1 MVIKTSEKTTYLAQ
15 KCLFFLKASN
25 KQNWMLSK
33 AKFRPKPSI
42 QNSAYTE
49 ALSLDHQQN

>member
-1 MVIKTSEKTTYLAQ
+1 
-15 KCLFFLKASN
+15 
-25 KQNWMLSK
+25 MLSK